1 MTIARE
7 PTQQSPWVSVW
18 LKPRQT
24 IAHILATRPR
34 QGIWLLASLGAIS
47 GFAGQLLGFG
57 LTSKL
62 YDWCVL
68 LALAVAG
75 AVYGVVSLY
84 LTAFV
89 LKWIGR
95 LLGGR
100 ASMVDLRAALAWST
114 PPSILGL
121 IVVTGILVT
130 SQFLGGEGLATTSWV
145 SLLLRV
151 IVGLCCL
158 WSLVVLLLM
167 LSRVS
172 GFGGRLRPMC
182 SG

>member
-1 MTIARE
+1 LMTIAQE
-7 PTQQSPWVSVW
+7 PNQQSPWVSVW

-24 IAHILATRPR
+24 IAHILARRPR
-34 QGIWLLASLGAIS
+34 RGIWLLASLGAIS

-57 LTSKL
+57 LTGKL
-62 YDWCVL
+62 YDWRVL
-68 LALAVAG
+68 LALVVAG
-75 AVYGVVSLY
+75 AAYGVVSLY
-84 LTAFV
+84 PAAFV

-100 ASMVDLRAALAWST
+100 ASMADLRAALAWST

-130 SQFLGGEGLATTSWV
+130 SEFLGGEGLATTSWV
-145 SLLLRV
+145 SLLLRA
-151 IVGLCCL
+151 IAGLCGL

-172 GFGGRLRPMC
+172 GFGFWRAVT
-182 SG
+182 